1 MFVGSFWRQRQNEIQ
16 PPLDPCLESR
26 LCAVTGRT
34 NVNEAFHRPPSKIH
48 GPCVWL
54 RQRVRVPISTH
65 AYDQVFTNNTAAHVA
80 DFTQSR
86 ELNNIFRPSVQPYM
100 ISWLR
105 YDPTKEIA
113 RLRIPTLIAQGTT
126 DIQASVLDAKALAGA
141 NPAATLLL
149 VDGMNHVLKTVP
161 NEQDKQV
168 SSYSDPNLPVAAD
181 LITAISGFVNQA
193 EEQRP

>member
-1 MFVGSFWRQRQNEIQ
+1 
-16 PPLDPCLESR
+16 
-26 LCAVTGRT
+26 
-34 NVNEAFHRPPSKIH
+34 
-48 GPCVWL
+48 
-54 RQRVRVPISTH
+54 
-65 AYDQVFTNNTAAHVA
+65 
-80 DFTQSR
+80 
-86 ELNNIFRPSVQPYM
+86 M

-161 NEQDKQV
+161 NERAKQV